1 MMKPDQ
7 VRAWS
12 ADRPGVVIY
21 AADVVEGVVDAAIK
35 DADYTGV
42 WPAHVHV
49 HAMAIWKI
57 LKRRVPQEIID
68 EIIRR
73 YAAAG
78 WSIRQGGSFLIIGQ
92 PGSPPPIDPFT

>member
-12 ADRPGVVIY
+12 ADRPGVVID
-21 AADVVEGVVDAAIK
+21 AADVVECVVDAAIK
-35 DADYTGV
+35 AADYTEV

-57 LKRRVPQEIID
+57 LKRRTSQDTID
-68 EIIRR
+68 EVIRR

-78 WSIRQGGSFLIIGQ
+78 WNIRQGGSFLIIEQ
-92 PGSPPPIDPFT
+92 PGRPARRTVL